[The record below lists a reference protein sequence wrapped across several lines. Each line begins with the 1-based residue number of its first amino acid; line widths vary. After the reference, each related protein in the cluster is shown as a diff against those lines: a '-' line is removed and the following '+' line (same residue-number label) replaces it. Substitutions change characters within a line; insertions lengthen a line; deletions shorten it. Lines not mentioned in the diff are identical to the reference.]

1 MRFTGELR
9 VPEIDHPGVPA
20 TFVVD
25 DNQAEIRL
33 EDESLGRWSLFD
45 VHVSRL
51 IASAF
56 QVDLAGEEV
65 TFLAD
70 DPVDFA
76 YKGVEHMAEAWARY
90 KSMTLPRR
98 VVAVARSRR
107 RTSESRIDEFRR
119 VMEQNLIA
127 HREAEE
133 LEKVE
138 AANPPPPDLSRDLPP
153 TLIEQASVEET
164 NTPAAEVPTADSAA
178 HVRDE
183 QKCLQEERAALEAE
197 RAQLEQQKLA
207 LEEALAEAERLERER
222 LEAAAR
228 DVEKIEEERR
238 ALDER
243 IASTEAQVEA
253 AEEVIEAEVGDPE
266 ESKEMVVDLG
276 EFEDEPP
283 SEEPVVEETKPPS
296 PPQPPP
302 EPALTGTEE
311 KSGLMGA
318 VRAAFNRT
326 SRDHVHDFTEA
337 PGGIGIVRYI
347 CRECGYVSIST

>member
-1 MRFTGELR
+1 M
-9 VPEIDHPGVPA
+9 PEIDHPGVPA

-107 RTSESRIDEFRR
+107 RTTESRVDEFRR
-119 VMEQNLIA
+119 VMQENLIA
-127 HREAEE
+127 QREAEE
-133 LEKVE
+133 LEQAE
-138 AANPPPPDLSRDLPP
+138 AASPPPPDLSRDLPP
-153 TLIEQASVEET
+153 PAIEQAPVEKPTMPLTEI
-164 NTPAAEVPTADSAA
+164 PAASSAE
-178 HVRDE
+178 HVREE
-183 QKCLQEERAALEAE
+183 QKRLEEERAALETE
-197 RAQLEQQKLA
+197 RAQLERQKLA

-228 DVEKIEEERR
+228 DVEKLEEERR
-238 ALDER
+238 ALEER
-243 IASTEAQVEA
+243 IASMEAQVEA
-253 AEEVIEAEVGDPE
+253 AEEIVEAGVEDPE
-266 ESKEMVVDLG
+266 ESKELVVDLG
-276 EFEDEPP
+276 ELEDDPP
-283 SEEPVVEETKPPS
+283 EAEAVAEETE
-296 PPQPPP
+296 PQPPP
-302 EPALTGTEE
+302 PPPQPALAGAEE
-311 KSGLMGA
+311 KSGFMGA

-326 SRDHVHDFTEA
+326 SRDHVHEFTEA